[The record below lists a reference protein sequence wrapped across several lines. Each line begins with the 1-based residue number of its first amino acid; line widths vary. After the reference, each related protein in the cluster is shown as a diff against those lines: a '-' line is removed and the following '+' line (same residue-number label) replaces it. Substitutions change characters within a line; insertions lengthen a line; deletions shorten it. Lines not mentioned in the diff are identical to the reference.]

1 MARNRNRQAGPIR
14 RTLVAPHVE
23 TAVSRNPLLR
33 VQTVTA
39 PSMPVRR
46 TTAVSLSGA
55 QPNDWGR
62 TPYLRPFETAST
74 AAWDYTVS
82 SHR

>member
-1 MARNRNRQAGPIR
+1 MARNRNRKPGPIR
-14 RTLVAPHVE
+14 RTIVE
-23 TAVSRNPLLR
+23 PPVERSVSRNLLLR

-55 QPNDWGR
+55 QTNGWQASPHLHPCSVPMTSAWSR
-62 TPYLRPFETAST
+62 TKSQ
-74 AAWDYTVS
+74 
-82 SHR
+82 